1 MNAMQAMPRG
11 GVVDVALSATE
22 RKKPGLDLAPP
33 GRYVVMEVADEGTG
47 IAAED
52 RERIFEPFYST
63 KQEDGG
69 TGLGLAVSLGIV
81 KDHDG
86 WIEIYSRPGGGTL
99 FRVFLPA
106 SDGASGGGT

>member
-1 MNAMQAMPRG
+1 MPRG
-11 GVVDVALSATE
+11 GLLEVATRAVE
-22 RKKPGLDLAPP
+22 RRKPGHDLAPP
-33 GRYVVMEVADEGTG
+33 VRYVVLEVIDHGVG
-47 IAAED
+47 IPPEE

-63 KQEDGG
+63 KQEEGG

-86 WIEIYSRPGGGTL
+86 WIEVDAAPSHSGTV

-106 SDGASGGGT
+106 AEPPQST